1 MTTMIF
7 KKEIN
12 APANKVWFALWDN
25 LYYMKWT
32 SAFSEGS
39 YAVSDWKQGSKIHF
53 LAPSGD
59 GIYGNIDLMV
69 KYEKMYFRQEGVLKD
84 FKEQPADDE
93 TRLWS
98 GAMEKYE
105 LAESGGITV
114 LTVYLDTLE
123 SYIDEFNNKFPV
135 ALDLVKH
142 SAEHLSIIIQSNLNI
157 SVERAWTAYTDPAH
171 IVKWNNA
178 SADWHTTKAE
188 NNLVKGGRFTSRM
201 EAKDGSAGFD
211 FGGVYDQV
219 VTHELIAYTL
229 DDGRKVTVNF
239 SAGNNQTSISVSFEP
254 EDMNSLELQKFGWQ
268 SILDNFRLYAE
279 RIA

>member
-1 MTTMIF
+1 MTTIIF

-39 YAVSDWKQGSKIHF
+39 YAVSEWKQGSKVHF

-69 KYEKMYFRQEGVLKD
+69 KYEKMHFRQEGVIKD

-114 LTVYLDTLE
+114 LTVYLETLE
-123 SYIDEFNNKFPV
+123 SYADEFNNKFPV

-157 SVERAWTAYTDPAH
+157 SVEKAWTAYTDPAH
-171 IVKWNNA
+171 IVMWNNA

-188 NNLVKGGRFTSRM
+188 NSLVKGGRFTSRM

-219 VTHELIAYTL
+219 ITHELIAYTL

-279 RIA
+279 RIV